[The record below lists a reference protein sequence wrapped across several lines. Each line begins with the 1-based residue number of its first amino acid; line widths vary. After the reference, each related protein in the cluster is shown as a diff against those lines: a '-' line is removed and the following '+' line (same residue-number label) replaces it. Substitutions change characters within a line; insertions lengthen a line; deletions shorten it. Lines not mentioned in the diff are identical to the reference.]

1 MKDNENS
8 LSKVQLDVM
17 RELYE
22 FVQEADSQAKIAN
35 SSDSQQ
41 IEKLLEDFGEAFPFL
56 RPWNQYR
63 VSVTRKYVIGAQS
76 REHCAELMSEIRK
89 LESLDDNLVDSE
101 MKIDTI
107 VYGEQQK

>member
-1 MKDNENS
+1 MIDTEKS
-8 LSKVQLDVM
+8 LSRLQIDVLH
-17 RELYE
+17 ELYK
-22 FVQEADSQAKIAN
+22 FVQESDSQAKLSN
-35 SSDSQQ
+35 SRDSKQ